1 MASRRRINA
10 SIRGGDSAD
19 FPPGDELK
27 QKEGAH
33 RDPTL
38 SQDHV
43 YYNASFSNSSP
54 DNINY
59 PALARIV
66 DTRNQSIIRDPSV
79 WHLSV
84 IRFDTAATTIPI
96 NIPPMQDLSAKSG
109 PTLCAVYLTYNGVRH
124 SQFVNFTAQTTSED
138 ILNNRDIPPGIFNY
152 QQFLDDIN
160 RAYAAAFAAIAGP
173 PALSRPPLFILDPV
187 TKLIRLFVDLNY
199 IPSQTALPIT
209 ISFDE
214 YTYQYLSNFELM
226 SYNLFPGHQILTY
239 DIVIN
244 DNNAQL
250 MPPVGAARAGL
261 PLSVQ
266 TLPVLLYQVQQTS
279 PGLFRWSSIR
289 SLFLTTT
296 LIPIRAD
303 YTPTQTTSAQN
314 YNSSSSRPILTDFL
328 FPESDDPSQDHGI
341 VSYLP
346 TAEYRL
352 VDMGATTALNTLDFQ
367 FFWTDFRGNIYPLYL
382 KNGESMNVKVL
393 FRKRVGE
400 LAGDNVRAG

>member
-1 MASRRRINA
+1 MRGSRRISA
-10 SIRGGDSAD
+10 SIRGGEDTAD
-19 FPPGDELK
+19 YFPEHKKAD
-27 QKEGAH
+27 EGAH

-38 SQDHV
+38 SQDHI
-43 YYNASFSNSSP
+43 YYNASFSNSDP
-54 DNINY
+54 NIIKY
-59 PALARIV
+59 QALARIV

-84 IRFDTAATTIPI
+84 IRFDTSASTIPI
-96 NIPPMQDLSAKSG
+96 NIPPMQDPNAKFG
-109 PTLCAVYLTYNGVRH
+109 PTLCAVYLVYNGIRH

-138 ILNNRDIPPGIFNY
+138 ILNNQDIPPGIFNY

-160 RAYAAAFAAIAGP
+160 RAYAACFALFVGL
-173 PALSRPPLFILDPV
+173 PATARPPLFILDPT

-199 IPSQTALPIT
+199 IPSQTALPIS

-214 YTYQYLSNFELM
+214 YVFQYLSNFELL
-226 SYNLFPGHQILTY
+226 SYNLFPGHPILTY
-239 DIVIN
+239 DILIN

-266 TLPVLLYQVQQTS
+266 TLPVLLYQITQTS
-279 PGLFRWSSIR
+279 PGLYRWSSIR
-289 SLFLTTT
+289 SLFLSTT

-303 YTPTQTTSAQN
+303 YTPTAATSADN

-341 VSYLP
+341 ISYLP

-352 VDMGATTALNTLDFQ
+352 VDMGATTALSTLDFQ
-367 FFWTDFRGNIYPLYL
+367 FYWTDFQGNIYPLYL
-382 KNGESMNVKVL
+382 KNGESMNVKIL

-400 LAGDNVRAG
+400 MPDK